1 MDLLDPVF
9 VVDLCVW
16 ARVGGG
22 EIGER
27 GGAERGEGG
36 IERGVRWGK
45 ELEEGDQEGAR
56 GRECVEEWIGG

>member
-36 IERGVRWGK
+36 IERGVRWNWK
-45 ELEEGDQEGAR
+45 RETRR
-56 GRECVEEWIGG
+56 GRGGVSVWKSG